1 MLEIFA
7 PLLTG
12 MVVGWIIFYFIRRY
26 REFTPAALIGTLA
39 ALIGGDVLAFM
50 ITMHDRF
57 TGDDFHLWYFIGA
70 AAGFFLYGIYVLL
83 VMIWKYRK
91 KSGDGK

>member
-12 MVVGWIIFYFIRRY
+12 VVVGWIIFYFIRRY

-39 ALIGGDVLAFM
+39 ALIGGDVLAFLIAM
-50 ITMHDRF
+50 RDTF
-57 TGDDFHLWYFIGA
+57 TEADFHLWYFVGA
-70 AAGFFLYGIYVLL
+70 VAGFFLYGIYVLL
-83 VMIWKYRK
+83 VMIWKYK
-91 KSGDGK
+91 QKSGNGK